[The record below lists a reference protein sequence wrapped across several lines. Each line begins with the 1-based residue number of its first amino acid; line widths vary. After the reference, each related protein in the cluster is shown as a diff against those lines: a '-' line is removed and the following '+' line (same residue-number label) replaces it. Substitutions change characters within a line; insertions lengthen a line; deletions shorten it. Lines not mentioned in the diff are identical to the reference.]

1 MDILVEKWI
10 AFVGLNGI
18 YERVTEK
25 NLGNVSSNSK
35 DVFALSDMGITGEK

>member
-25 NLGNVSSNSK
+25 NLGNVSNSK